1 MVPTGAPGRP
11 RCLSGWPNP
20 WHAAGSHS
28 SAPCALRCPLSLH
41 AQRGSCHG
49 VCESFGD
56 TGLKPEVLRG
66 IRAQGFEEPS
76 DVQQRAIILLITSW
90 RRAAFPVLM
99 IGPVGR
105 HQPALRAGR
114 RGRVLHQQGGR
125 AHVHAADAA
134 IFLGGQQPG
143 RVAERHVHHRHG
155 HAARPH
161 PRAGGR
167 LLQRHGDRGGEH
179 RAPARRQRPAARA
192 RGQRERRWC
201 HGALDRRDGLFTKK
215 SGNIF
220 RVGIFLDFVYLTTRT
235 PHGAYVR
242 RARRNRIDPH
252 GGGIE
257 RIGRR
262 TFTSD
267 AWNSAPATIRA

>member
-90 RRAAFPVLM
+90 RRSSCSLPRCRSRCS
-99 IGPVGR
+99 GSPGDPCVGR
-105 HQPALRAGR
+105 SSSPSKERSSHPSPSSARNGSWMRHAISTRTPDHARRGLHQPSQEVRLARREHAQPRLPRLR
-114 RGRVLHQQGGR
+114 
-125 AHVHAADAA
+125 
-134 IFLGGQQPG
+134 
-143 RVAERHVHHRHG
+143 
-155 HAARPH
+155 
-161 PRAGGR
+161 PRACTLPWPSR
-167 LLQRHGDRGGEH
+167 SVPTPC
-179 RAPARRQRPAARA
+179 ASSAR
-192 RGQRERRWC
+192 
-201 HGALDRRDGLFTKK
+201 DRRDSSSPCTCTPMASTFYRTL
-215 SGNIF
+215 
-220 RVGIFLDFVYLTTRT
+220 LPTR
-235 PHGAYVR
+235 PR
-242 RARRNRIDPH
+242 
-252 GGGIE
+252 
-257 RIGRR
+257 
-262 TFTSD
+262 
-267 AWNSAPATIRA
+267 